1 MTKFFRRQFWLI
13 SAFLK
18 RYYQIIFG
26 SIIFSILIGLLLN
39 TYIRRLP
46 QKQSEI
52 RIGLIG
58 QFTPQTLPNLVK
70 NILNSGLTK
79 IGPNQTV
86 IPNLAEKWETIDGGK
101 SYTFSL
107 KKGLLW
113 SDGSSLKTSDLA
125 LNIPDVNI
133 TFPSENQISFV
144 LPQTFSPFPSVLTI
158 PITNKV
164 GLTISAFKVSLT
176 QNSNGLLTKIRLQSK
191 DQIIDVRIFPSSNQA
206 LTSYKL
212 GELDAIYNY
221 PKADNSNLTEYGK
234 IHENNNYH
242 QAVALFFNNQDPLLK
257 DKSLRQ
263 GIAYAIKDK
272 TFGSERAIGPISRI
286 SWAFN
291 PLVKLYDFD
300 AVKAAS
306 LIKASLSDKTQTL
319 NLELATIPQYLSIA
333 EEIKKNLDPNLI
345 NLNIKVVTSKPESYQ
360 LFLTLFEIPADP
372 DQYVFWHSS
381 HGTNNI
387 SHANNERLDKDLEDG
402 RRTDDLAARKQIYND
417 FQRTFDEELPT
428 LFLFYP
434 RYYNLARHEAIFDI
448 IKPETAL

>member
-1 MTKFFRRQFWLI
+1 MIKFFRRQFWLI

-26 SIIFSILIGLLLN
+26 SIIFSILVGLLLN

-46 QKQSEI
+46 QKQSQI

-58 QFTPQTLPNLVK
+58 QYTPQTLPNLVK
-70 NILNSGLTK
+70 NILNSGLIK

-86 IPNLAEKWETIDGGK
+86 IPNLAEKWEVSTDEK
-101 SYTFSL
+101 SYTFTL
-107 KKGLLW
+107 KKDLAW
-113 SDGSSLKTSDLA
+113 SDGSGVKTSDISLD
-125 LNIPDVNI
+125 IPDVNV
-133 TFPSENQISFV
+133 TFPSENQITFL
-144 LPQTFSPFPSVLTI
+144 LPQTFSPFPSVLTN
-158 PITNKV
+158 PITNKA
-164 GLTISAFKVSLT
+164 GLTISVFRVTLT
-176 QNSNGLLTKIRLQSK
+176 QNSNGLLTKIKLQSK
-191 DQIIDVRIFPSSNQA
+191 DQTIDVRIFSSSNQA

-221 PKADNSNLTEYGK
+221 PKIDNSNLTEYGK
-234 IHENNNYH
+234 IHESNNYH

-272 TFGSERAIGPISRI
+272 TFGSERAIGPISRT

-291 PLVKLYDFD
+291 PLVKLYDYD
-300 AVKAAS
+300 AVKATS
-306 LIKASLSDKTQTL
+306 LIKAALPDKTQTL

-333 EEIKKNLDPNLI
+333 EEIKKDLDPTLI

-402 RRTDDLAARKQIYND
+402 RRTDDLSTRKQIYND

-434 RYYNLARHEAIFDI
+434 RYYSLTRREAIFDI

>member
-1 MTKFFRRQFWLI
+1 MNKFFRRQFWLI

-18 RYYQIIFG
+18 QYYRIIIG
-26 SIIFSILIGLLLN
+26 SIIFSIFVGLVIN
-39 TYIRRLP
+39 SYIKHLS
-46 QKQSEI
+46 QKQGEI

-58 QFTPQTLPNLVK
+58 QYTPQSLPNLVK

-86 IPNLAEKWETIDGGK
+86 VSNLAEKWETTDNGK
-101 SYTFSL
+101 TYIFSL
-107 KKGLLW
+107 KKDLLW
-113 SDGSSLKTSDLA
+113 SDGSALKTSDIA
-125 LNIPDVNI
+125 LNIPDVDI
-133 TFPSENQISFV
+133 AYPSDNQITFV
-144 LPQTFSPFPSVLTI
+144 LPQTFSPFPSALTN
-158 PITNKV
+158 PVTNKA
-164 GLTISAFKVSLT
+164 GLTISAFNVSLT
-176 QNSNGLLTKIRLQSK
+176 QNTNGLLTKIKLRSK
-191 DQIIDVRIFPSSNQA
+191 DQIIDIRIFPSSNQA
-206 LTSYKL
+206 LISYKL

-221 PKADNSNLTEYGK
+221 PKVEDTDLTEYGK

-242 QAVALFFNNQDPLLK
+242 QAVALFFNNQDSLLK
-257 DKSLRQ
+257 NKSLRQ

-272 TFGSERAIGPISRI
+272 TFGNDRAIGPISLT

-291 PLVKLYDFD
+291 PLVKLYDYD
-300 AVKAAS
+300 AIRAAS
-306 LIKASLSDKTQTL
+306 LIRGSLPDKSQTL

-333 EEIKKNLDPNLI
+333 ERIKKDLDPNLI

-360 LFLTLFEIPADP
+360 LFLTLFEIPTDP

-387 SHANNERLDKDLEDG
+387 SHANNERIDKDLEDG
-402 RRTDDLAARKQIYND
+402 RRTDDLTARKQIYND

-434 RYYNLARHEAIFDI
+434 KYFNLTRREAIFAI
-448 IKPETAL
+448 INPETAL